1 MVMSRNKWFSC
12 PGSCGELFQGVKDG
26 QEFLLTYGINRKSY
40 ARLVR
45 EEEKTEFA
53 IGEKV
58 SKVLKQLAPLKDG
71 WKLEKKSTLP
81 IGKGMSSSTA
91 DMLVGLQAL
100 AVFQNRYLT
109 AEELTTFCCQIEP
122 TDSIAFTDWTVI
134 NPLTGQILFQT
145 DWKPEIYVYI
155 LEPRKTEWTV
165 ELARMTESPS
175 YPIQASQALLDNFKE
190 ACRSKN
196 EVLLGQI
203 ATTSAL
209 LNNTRLPKPYLADIL
224 SIVKSLGLLGVN
236 VAHSGTVVGI
246 LMTKSQLP
254 LISVIEA
261 NFSKGEIGKY
271 YDQRYLSRICF
282 EGVKRVKGG

>member
-1 MVMSRNKWFSC
+1 MVMSRSHWYSC

-40 ARLVR
+40 ARLIR
-45 EEEKTEFA
+45 EEEETEFA

-58 SKVLKQLAPLKDG
+58 NKVLEQLAPLKDG

-122 TDSIAFTDWTVI
+122 TDSIAFSDWTVI

-165 ELARMTESPS
+165 DLARMTECPS
-175 YPIQASQALLDNFKE
+175 YPIQTSHTLLDNFKE

-209 LNNTRLPKPYLADIL
+209 LNNTRLPKPYLADIITL
-224 SIVKSLGLLGVN
+224 VNQLGLLGVN

>member
-1 MVMSRNKWFSC
+1 MAMSRSQWFSC

-40 ARLVR
+40 ARLIR
-45 EEEKTEFA
+45 EAEETEFA

-58 SKVLKQLAPLKDG
+58 NKVLEQLAPLKDG

-122 TDSIAFTDWTVI
+122 TDSIAFAEWTVI
-134 NPLTGQILFQT
+134 NPLSGQILFQT
-145 DWKPEIYVYI
+145 DWKPELYVYI

-165 ELARMTESPS
+165 ELARMTECPT
-175 YPIQASQALLDNFKE
+175 YPVQASQALLDNFKE

-209 LNNTRLPKPYLADIL
+209 LNNTRLPKPYLADIITL
-224 SIVKSLGLLGVN
+224 VNQLGLLGVN

-282 EGVKRVKGG
+282 EGVKKVKGG

>member
-1 MVMSRNKWFSC
+1 MVMSRSHWYSC

-45 EEEKTEFA
+45 EEEETNCSP
-53 IGEKV
+53 GEKV

-91 DMLVGLQAL
+91 DMLAGLQAL

-122 TDSIAFTDWTVI
+122 TDSIAFADWTVI

-165 ELARMTESPS
+165 DLARMTESPS
-175 YPIQASQALLDNFKE
+175 YPIQASQVLLDHFKE

-209 LNNTRLPKPYLADIL
+209 LNNTRLPKPYLADIITL
-224 SIVKSLGLLGVN
+224 VNQLGLLGVN

-271 YDQRYLSRICF
+271 YDQRYLSKICF
-282 EGVKRVKGG
+282 EGVRRVKGG

>member
-1 MVMSRNKWFSC
+1 MSRNKWFSC
-12 PGSCGELFQGVKDG
+12 PGSCGELFQGVKGG

-45 EEEKTEFA
+45 EEEETEFA

-175 YPIQASQALLDNFKE
+175 YPIQASQALLDHFKE

-254 LISVIEA
+254 LISTIEA

-271 YDQRYLSRICF
+271 YDQRYLSKICF
-282 EGVKRVKGG
+282 EGVRRVKGG

>member
-1 MVMSRNKWFSC
+1 MAMSRSQWFSC

-40 ARLVR
+40 ARLIR
-45 EEEKTEFA
+45 EVEETEFA

-58 SKVLKQLAPLKDG
+58 NKVLEQLAPLKDG

-122 TDSIAFTDWTVI
+122 TDSIAFADWTVI
-134 NPLTGQILFQT
+134 NPLSGQILFQT
-145 DWKPEIYVYI
+145 DWKPELYVYI

-165 ELARMTESPS
+165 ELVRMTECPT
-175 YPIQASQALLDNFKE
+175 YPVQASQALLDNFKE

-209 LNNTRLPKPYLADIL
+209 LNNTRLPKPYLADI
-224 SIVKSLGLLGVN
+224 ISLVNQIGLLGVN

>member
-40 ARLVR
+40 ARLIR
-45 EEEKTEFA
+45 EEEETEFA

-58 SKVLKQLAPLKDG
+58 VKVLDYLDPIEDG
-71 WKLEKKSTLP
+71 WKLEKKSSLP

-91 DMLVGLQAL
+91 DMLASLQAL
-100 AVFQNRYLT
+100 AYVQNRHLT
-109 AEELTTFCCQIEP
+109 AEEVTKFCCQIEP
-122 TDSIAFTDWTVI
+122 TDSIAFADWTVI

-145 DWKPEIYVYI
+145 DWKPELYVYI

-165 ELARMTESPS
+165 ELARMTECPT
-175 YPIQASQALLDNFKE
+175 YPVQASEGLLEMFLQA
-190 ACRSKN
+190 CQSQN
-196 EVLLGQI
+196 ELLLGQL

-209 LNNTRLPKPYLADIL
+209 LNNIRLPKPYLADIL

-254 LISVIEA
+254 LISTIEA

-271 YDQRYLSRICF
+271 YDQRYLSKFCF
-282 EGVKRVKGG
+282 EGVRRVKGG

>member
-1 MVMSRNKWFSC
+1 MAMSRSQWFSC

-40 ARLVR
+40 ARLIR
-45 EEEKTEFA
+45 EVEETEFA

-58 SKVLKQLAPLKDG
+58 NKVLEQLAPLKDG

-122 TDSIAFTDWTVI
+122 TDSIAFADWTVI
-134 NPLTGQILFQT
+134 NPLSGQILFQT
-145 DWKPEIYVYI
+145 DWKPELYVYI

-165 ELARMTESPS
+165 ELARMTECPT
-175 YPIQASQALLDNFKE
+175 YPVQASQALLDNFKE

-209 LNNTRLPKPYLADIL
+209 LNNTRLPKPYLADI
-224 SIVKSLGLLGVN
+224 ISLVNQIGLLGVN

>member
-1 MVMSRNKWFSC
+1 MSRSQWFSC

-40 ARLVR
+40 ARLIR
-45 EEEKTEFA
+45 EVEETEFA

-58 SKVLKQLAPLKDG
+58 NKVLEQLAPLKDG

-122 TDSIAFTDWTVI
+122 TDSIAFADWTVI
-134 NPLTGQILFQT
+134 NPLSGQILFQT
-145 DWKPEIYVYI
+145 DWKPELYVYI

-165 ELARMTESPS
+165 ELARMTECPT
-175 YPIQASQALLDNFKE
+175 YPVQASQALLDNFKE

-209 LNNTRLPKPYLADIL
+209 LNNTRLPKPYLADI
-224 SIVKSLGLLGVN
+224 ISLVNQIGLLGVN

>member
-209 LNNTRLPKPYLADIL
+209 LNNTRLPKPYLADIITL
-224 SIVKSLGLLGVN
+224 VNQLGLLGVN

>member
-1 MVMSRNKWFSC
+1 MFRSHWYSC

-40 ARLVR
+40 ARLIR
-45 EEEKTEFA
+45 EEEETEFA

-58 SKVLKQLAPLKDG
+58 NKVLEQLAPLKDG

-109 AEELTTFCCQIEP
+109 AEELTRFCCQIEP

-134 NPLTGQILFQT
+134 NPLSGQILFQT
-145 DWKPEIYVYI
+145 DWKPELYVYI

-165 ELARMTESPS
+165 ELARMTDCPT
-175 YPIQASQALLDNFKE
+175 YPVQASEGLLEMFQQA
-190 ACRSKN
+190 CQSKN
-196 EVLLGQI
+196 ELFLGQI
-203 ATTSAL
+203 ATASAL
-209 LNNTRLPKPYLADIL
+209 LNNTRLPKPYLADIITL
-224 SIVKSLGLLGVN
+224 VNQLGLLGVN